1 MEIIYSPDTQDRSR
15 TMKSF
20 MRQILQRLQT
30 EFEEKQQRRKR
41 PRRERRN
48 GQMADADH
56 NESDDSDDTSGDSS
70 ADFDTEGESGDREV
84 SRSPAKKA
92 FFTNSTDVHC
102 VSNNKRTTLEWISN
116 VLLRSCHELFVASSR
131 FQRVLV
137 NRQREP
143 LVQFTTTSTL
153 LTANGETNNIF
164 ISTSTNIV
172 SS

>member
-48 GQMADADH
+48 GKMADADH

-70 ADFDTEGESGDREV
+70 ADFDTEGESGEV

-164 ISTSTNIV
+164 ISASTNIV